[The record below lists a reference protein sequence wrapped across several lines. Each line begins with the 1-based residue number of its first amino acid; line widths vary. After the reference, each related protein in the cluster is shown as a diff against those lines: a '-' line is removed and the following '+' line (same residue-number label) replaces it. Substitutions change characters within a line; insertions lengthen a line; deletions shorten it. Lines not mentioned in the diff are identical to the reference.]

1 MLPGEDPNRRAL
13 ASEAERQRAGASRRT
28 QTERR
33 SEAESK
39 LLAAAREIVSRKG
52 WVGMTLGEVGEA
64 AGYSRG
70 LAAHYFGSKPALLRA
85 LADQINEN
93 FLREIGE
100 ARPSEQGLEGLL
112 GFVHAYLGRTDP
124 RWTNTRALLIL
135 MAEATTDDSE
145 TGEGLALYNQSVL
158 DSLENHFR
166 VGIANGEIKPDVD
179 VPSAAAITLGALRGT
194 MLQKLLKDS
203 RIELEGVRR
212 ELLRTLVACYATK
225 PKAWKGWAC

>member
-1 MLPGEDPNRRAL
+1 VSTAPAKAP
-13 ASEAERQRAGASRRT
+13 RAGASRRS
-28 QTERR
+28 QVERR

-70 LAAHYFGSKPALLRA
+70 LAAHHFGSKPALLRA

-100 ARPSEQGLEGLL
+100 ARPTEEGLGGLL

-166 VGIANGEIKPDVD
+166 CGIANGEVKPDVD
-179 VPSAAAITLGALRGT
+179 VCAAAAITLGALRGT
-194 MLQKLLKDS
+194 MLQKLLKES
-203 RIELEGVRR
+203 RVDLDGVRR
-212 ELLRTLVACYATK
+212 ELLRMLVACYATR
-225 PKAWKGWAC
+225 PKAWKSWLA